1 MNHGWLKNG
10 NPGGD
15 LTKAARCEAKTR
27 RGVPCQCPAMSNG
40 RCRLHGGKSTG
51 PKTTEGIERIRR
63 AVTKHGR
70 TRRRRERSRSTIVT
84 SCVIV
89 VKCWK
94 GSPAE
99 TDGHPGSRGS

>member
-1 MNHGWLKNG
+1 MNRGWLKNG

-70 TRRRRERSRSTIVT
+70 YSKAARAEQEHYRNLLRNCREVLEGISGR
-84 SCVIV
+84 
-89 VKCWK
+89 
-94 GSPAE
+94 
-99 TDGHPGSRGS
+99 D